1 MAAATELADVYGA
14 AVTGGL
20 LPVLKGT
27 QGKQEI
33 FGIRGIRSQ
42 AARIGA
48 MDKKFQKYQQKW
60 DSDEVARL
68 AHARKGRTRD
78 NASANTVRPW
88 RPRTALDEF
97 PGAGELEDVPEFVPE
112 GPAPLPPRERT
123 VAAAKAKVQALAAAH
138 AAWPKDSRGR
148 YTMRHGD

>member
-1 MAAATELADVYGA
+1 MAAATALADVYGA

-20 LPVLKGT
+20 RPVLKGT
-27 QGKQEI
+27 RGKQEV
-33 FGIRGIRSQ
+33 FAIRGVRSET
-42 AARIGA
+42 ARIGA

-60 DSDEVARL
+60 DSDEGARL

-88 RPRTALDEF
+88 RPRSAMDSF
-97 PGAGELEDVPEFVPE
+97 PGGGELEDVPAFVPE
-112 GPAPLPPRERT
+112 GPAPLPQRERT
-123 VAAAKAKVQALAAAH
+123 VAAVKAKVQALAAAH

-148 YTMRHGD
+148 YTMRPGD